1 MKLHRSALFACLCVA
16 GLAQAEDSPWA
27 VRFGLHYIN
36 PKSDNGTLAGGTLD
50 ASIDSDLKPSI
61 ALDYYFSPNWSLDIL
76 AAVPF
81 KHTVSLNGAEAVELT
96 HLPPTVSIEYHFAP
110 DAQLRPFVG
119 LGVNYT
125 LIYDEKARG
134 PLAGTKVGLD
144 NSFGLAA
151 QAGLEWAIDERWSI
165 VADVRWMDID
175 TDVFVNGAKV
185 GTASVDPLALGLTAA
200 IRF

>member
-1 MKLHRSALFACLCVA
+1 MKQYRSALLACLCVA
-16 GLAQAEDSPWA
+16 GLAQAEESPWA
-27 VRFGLHYIN
+27 VRFGLHYVN
-36 PKSDNGTLAGGTLD
+36 PKSDNGSLAGGTLD

>member
-1 MKLHRSALFACLCVA
+1 MKMRLPLLLACLCA
-16 GLAQAEDSPWA
+16 GGAIHAEEQRWA
-27 VRFGLHYIN
+27 VRFGLHHIN
-36 PKSDNGTLAGGTLD
+36 PKSDNGSLAGGTLD
-50 ASIDSDLKPSI
+50 ASIDSDLKPSV
-61 ALDYYFSPNWSLDIL
+61 ALEYYFSPHWSLDIL

-110 DAQLRPFVG
+110 DAELRPFVG

-134 PLAGTKVGLD
+134 PLAGTRVGLD

-151 QAGLEWAIDERWSI
+151 QVGLEWVLDERWSI
-165 VADVRWMDID
+165 VADARWMDID
-175 TDVFVNGAKV
+175 TDVTVNGSRV
-185 GTASVDPLALGLTAA
+185 GTAEVDPLALGLTAA
-200 IRF
+200 WRF